1 MYQEPMH
8 SNFKGRSMQEHE
20 RQQLDQPY
28 PEGLRVGSDAAFGVG
43 NNPIS
48 HSSHHGSD
56 SLAVIEEVIHRAY
69 LNKLVGEEGLR
80 IVECIP
86 EEEITDERLAELTG
100 ISLNTVRRTLYLLY
114 EHRLAIYRRKR
125 DPDSGWLTY
134 LWQLCPE
141 NFDKALQSE
150 AKRLLRKLE
159 ERLAYEKE
167 NIFYACTEGCARFIF
182 DEASDAN
189 FVCPFCQGS
198 LEYMENAKV
207 VEAIE
212 RQITDLK
219 ACV

>member
-1 MYQEPMH
+1 MAI
-8 SNFKGRSMQEHE
+8 SSKKARVFAARNSGS
-20 RQQLDQPY
+20 
-28 PEGLRVGSDAAFGVG
+28 GL
-43 NNPIS
+43 
-48 HSSHHGSD
+48 
-56 SLAVIEEVIHRAY
+56 LAVIEESIHRAY

-86 EEEITDERLAELTG
+86 DEEITDEKLAELTG

-141 NFDKALQSE
+141 NFEKALESE
-150 AKRLLRKLE
+150 AKRLLRKLD
-159 ERLAYEKE
+159 ERLAYERE

-182 DEASDAN
+182 DEASEAN

-198 LEYMENAKV
+198 LEYMENGKV
-207 VEAIE
+207 VDTIE
-212 RQITDLK
+212 RQMGELRTCL
-219 ACV
+219 

>member
-1 MYQEPMH
+1 
-8 SNFKGRSMQEHE
+8 MQEHE

-48 HSSHHGSD
+48 HSSYHGSD

-69 LNKLVGEEGLR
+69 LNKLVGEDGLR

-219 ACV
+219 ACL

>member
-1 MYQEPMH
+1 MH

-48 HSSHHGSD
+48 HSSYHGSD

-69 LNKLVGEEGLR
+69 LNKLVGEDGLR

-219 ACV
+219 ACL

>member
-1 MYQEPMH
+1 M
-8 SNFKGRSMQEHE
+8 
-20 RQQLDQPY
+20 DQPY
-28 PEGLRVGSDAAFGVG
+28 PEGPRVGSDAALGVG
-43 NNPIS
+43 NNLIS

>member
-1 MYQEPMH
+1 
-8 SNFKGRSMQEHE
+8 MQEFE
-20 RQQLDQPY
+20 WQQLARPFPD
-28 PEGLRVGSDAAFGVG
+28 ELGVRSDAALGVG

-48 HSSHHGSD
+48 DIAYHGSD
-56 SLAVIEEVIHRAY
+56 SLAVIEESIHRAY

-86 EEEITDERLAELTG
+86 GEEITDERLAELTG

-141 NFDKALQSE
+141 NFEKALESE
-150 AKRLLRKLE
+150 ARRLLRKLE
-159 ERLAYEKE
+159 ERLVYEKE
-167 NIFYACTEGCARFIF
+167 NIFYACTEGCARFVF
-182 DEASDAN
+182 DEASDAD

-212 RQITDLK
+212 KQIRDLK
-219 ACV
+219 ACL

>member
-1 MYQEPMH
+1 MH

-48 HSSHHGSD
+48 HSSYHGSD

-69 LNKLVGEEGLR
+69 LNKLVGEDGLR

>member
-1 MYQEPMH
+1 MAL
-8 SNFKGRSMQEHE
+8 SSKKARGFAARNSGS
-20 RQQLDQPY
+20 
-28 PEGLRVGSDAAFGVG
+28 GL
-43 NNPIS
+43 
-48 HSSHHGSD
+48 
-56 SLAVIEEVIHRAY
+56 LAVIEESIHRAY

-86 EEEITDERLAELTG
+86 DEEITDEKLAELTG

-141 NFDKALQSE
+141 NFEKALESE
-150 AKRLLRKLE
+150 AKRLLRKLD
-159 ERLAYEKE
+159 ERLAYERE

-182 DEASDAN
+182 DEASEAN

-198 LEYMENAKV
+198 LEYMENGKV
-207 VEAIE
+207 VDTIE
-212 RQITDLK
+212 RQIGELRS
-219 ACV
+219 CL

>member
-1 MYQEPMH
+1 MH

-48 HSSHHGSD
+48 HSSYHGSD

>member
-1 MYQEPMH
+1 MH

>member
-1 MYQEPMH
+1 
-8 SNFKGRSMQEHE
+8 MQEHE
-20 RQQLDQPY
+20 SQQLGQPY
-28 PEGLRVGSDAAFGVG
+28 PEGLRVESDAALGVG

-69 LNKLVGEEGLR
+69 LNKLVGEDGLR

-219 ACV
+219 ACL

>member
-1 MYQEPMH
+1 M
-8 SNFKGRSMQEHE
+8 
-20 RQQLDQPY
+20 
-28 PEGLRVGSDAAFGVG
+28 AAV
-43 NNPIS
+43 
-48 HSSHHGSD
+48 
-56 SLAVIEEVIHRAY
+56 EEIIHRAY

-86 EEEITDERLAELTG
+86 GEEITDERLAELTG

-114 EHRLAIYRRKR
+114 EHRLAVYRRKR

-150 AKRLLRKLE
+150 TKRLLRKLD

-167 NIFYACTEGCARFIF
+167 NIFYACTEGCARFVF
-182 DEASDAN
+182 DEASEAN

-198 LEYMENAKV
+198 LEYMENSKV
-207 VEAIE
+207 VETIE
-212 RQITDLK
+212 RQMVDLK
-219 ACV
+219 ACL

>member
-1 MYQEPMH
+1 MFNRPR
-8 SNFKGRSMQEHE
+8 RSMQEYE
-20 RQQLDQPY
+20 KQQLAGPFPD
-28 PEGLRVGSDAAFGVG
+28 ELVLRSEAALGVG

-48 HSSHHGSD
+48 DSSYHGSD

-86 EEEITDERLAELTG
+86 GEEITDERLAELTG

-141 NFDKALQSE
+141 NFDKALESE
-150 AKRLLRKLE
+150 ARRLLRKLE
-159 ERLAYEKE
+159 ERLVYEKE
-167 NIFYACTEGCARFIF
+167 NIFYACTEGCARFVF

-212 RQITDLK
+212 KQIKDLK
-219 ACV
+219 ACL

>member
-28 PEGLRVGSDAAFGVG
+28 PEGLRVGSDAALGVG

-69 LNKLVGEEGLR
+69 LNKLVGEDGLR

>member
-1 MYQEPMH
+1 M
-8 SNFKGRSMQEHE
+8 
-20 RQQLDQPY
+20 DQPY
-28 PEGLRVGSDAAFGVG
+28 PEGPRVGSDAALRVG

>member
-48 HSSHHGSD
+48 HSSYHGSD

-69 LNKLVGEEGLR
+69 LNKLVGEDGLR